1 MGALPF
7 SSRSSST
14 AGLLRSREA
23 QTLDAVARLAGG
35 VARDFNEFLTVI
47 AGRAERALELL
58 PAEHPA
64 RAAVV
69 DIQAAGRAAAEAAND
84 LLAASG
90 RQVLAPVRVDVNG
103 VVRRLIRTLPG
114 TLTPGVHARFD
125 LAAGLPDLEVD
136 PDQLTRAM
144 RGLISR
150 ACDAMPDGGTI
161 TIATRA
167 TGSRGSRVVRLSI
180 GDTGTAIDPVIR
192 ERIFEPFAVSTGRR
206 SGLVLSVVHGI
217 ITQCGGSISVESEGP
232 GGSTFTLALPA

>member
-1 MGALPF
+1 VGALPF
-7 SSRSSST
+7 SRSSST
-14 AGLLRSREA
+14 AGLPRSREA

-58 PAEHPA
+58 PGEDPA
-64 RAAVV
+64 RAAVL

-125 LAAGLPDLEVD
+125 LAAGLPDLEID
-136 PDQLTRAM
+136 PDQLIRAM

-150 ACDAMPDGGTI
+150 ACEAMPDGGTI

-167 TGSRGSRVVRLSI
+167 TGERGSRVVRLSI
-180 GDTGTAIDPVIR
+180 TDTGTAIDPAIR
-192 ERIFEPFAVSTGRR
+192 ERVFEPFAVSMGRR
-206 SGLVLSVVHGI
+206 SGLVLSVAHGI
-217 ITQCGGSISVESEGP
+217 ITQCGGSISVESDGP

>member
-7 SSRSSST
+7 PTRAGT
-14 AGLLRSREA
+14 AGLPRSREA
-23 QTLDAVARLAGG
+23 QTLDAVGRLAGG

-58 PAEHPA
+58 PADHPA
-64 RAAVV
+64 RAAVIE
-69 DIQAAGRAAAEAAND
+69 IQAAGLSAAQAASD
-84 LLAASG
+84 LLAVSG
-90 RQVLAPVRVDVNG
+90 RQVLAPERVDVNG

-125 LAAGLPDLEVD
+125 LSAGLPELQID

-144 RGLISR
+144 RGLIAR
-150 ACDAMPDGGTI
+150 ACEAMPDGGTI

-167 TGSRGSRVVRLSI
+167 TGARGARVVRLSV
-180 GDTGTAIDPVIR
+180 GDTGTPIDPAIR
-192 ERIFEPFAVSTGRR
+192 ERIFEPFVASQGRR

-217 ITQCGGSISVESEGP
+217 VTQCGGSIVVESDGR
-232 GGSTFTLALPA
+232 GGTTFTLALPA